1 MNSKASSLRDGD
13 SSTQSSIGSLT
24 SYNRRFFTTVISN
37 SKSILTDCRFSQK
50 WPQSFSSIKVG
61 PPVAGRPPRRSRR
74 AVFPN
79 RAPLNPAGRD
89 AAELARGGSTV
100 GEVPRFGS
108 LVGLFYDMR
117 VRNGEG
123 FPHLREAGPE
133 ALRVA
138 DDSVIV
144 EVTGKSAPE
153 RRRQFPERT
162 AAVVARPI
170 ELKPEKG
177 EALASLYIAS
187 AEAKNAAFLHCHT
200 SA

>member
-1 MNSKASSLRDGD
+1 
-13 SSTQSSIGSLT
+13 
-24 SYNRRFFTTVISN
+24 
-37 SKSILTDCRFSQK
+37 
-50 WPQSFSSIKVG
+50 
-61 PPVAGRPPRRSRR
+61 
-74 AVFPN
+74 
-79 RAPLNPAGRD
+79 
-89 AAELARGGSTV
+89 
-100 GEVPRFGS
+100 
-108 LVGLFYDMR
+108 MR

-162 AAVVARPI
+162 AAVVAHPI

-187 AEAKNAAFLHCHT
+187 TEAKNAAFLHCHT
-200 SA
+200 QAELGQAHGQFFKEPFRIAAVFKADNEVVRALVEHWQVDLPIQGTKPMLRFLARFLSQSEQGA